1 MLVDPVDSQ
10 ESLEEEAGGSESE
23 KKASRDGRDMGP
35 QAKECRQQWKWK
47 QQPRVSPRA
56 ARGNK

>member
-1 MLVDPVDSQ
+1 MRRLPWSVLVDPVDSQ

-35 QAKECRQQWKWK
+35 QAKECRQQWKLETATK
-47 QQPRVSPRA
+47 SLP
-56 ARGNK
+56 